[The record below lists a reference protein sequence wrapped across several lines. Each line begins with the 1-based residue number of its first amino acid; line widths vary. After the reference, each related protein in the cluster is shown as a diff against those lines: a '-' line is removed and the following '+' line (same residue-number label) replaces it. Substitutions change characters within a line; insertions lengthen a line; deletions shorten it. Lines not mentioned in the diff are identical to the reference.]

1 MHVQALAD
9 MLAALRAC
17 TLGNRLRLRGREVD
31 QRPVGVVI
39 DHRLAFLWK
48 ETGGKLSPA
57 PVIVRLRGSP

>member
-9 MLAALRAC
+9 MLPALRAC
-17 TLGNRLRLRGREVD
+17 ALRHTLQLRGREVD
-31 QRPVGVVI
+31 QGPVGIVV
-39 DHRLAFLWK
+39 DHRIFFLWK